1 MNKKIVKITKQ
12 SHAYRVCV
20 NVYNGEI
27 LDFLNPELKL
37 KDTEFAIKNKLI
49 ILLSELQRFKSVGTL
64 VLEFKKIEMIMKP
77 NIPLFILTQKQKQLS
92 MKVVLMIYVF

>member
-1 MNKKIVKITKQ
+1 MN
-12 SHAYRVCV
+12 A
-20 NVYNGEI
+20 YNGEI
-27 LDFLNPELKL
+27 LDFLNPELQL

-49 ILLSELQRFKSVGTL
+49 ILLSELRRFKSVGTL
-64 VLEFKKIEMIMKP
+64 VLEFKNIEMIMKP

>member
-20 NVYNGEI
+20 NAYNGEI
-27 LDFLNPELKL
+27 LDFLNPELQL

-49 ILLSELQRFKSVGTL
+49 ILLSELRRFKN
-64 VLEFKKIEMIMKP
+64 IEMIMKP